1 MMGSMGL
8 FMLLGLVLLT
18 ALIGATVYIAARA
31 ASAPLMKGPDARA
44 VLRERLADGSI
55 SAEEYYERDSALRE
69 S

>member
-1 MMGSMGL
+1 MMGSML
-8 FMLLGLVLLT
+8 SFMLLGFVVLA
-18 ALIGATVYIAARA
+18 ALIGTAVYVAVRA
-31 ASAPLMKGPDARA
+31 GSAPLEKGPDART